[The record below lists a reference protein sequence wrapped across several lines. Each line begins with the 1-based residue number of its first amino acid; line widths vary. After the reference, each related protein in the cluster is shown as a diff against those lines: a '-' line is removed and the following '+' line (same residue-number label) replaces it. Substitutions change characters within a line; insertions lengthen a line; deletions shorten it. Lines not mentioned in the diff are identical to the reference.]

1 MTTDKKILDACCGNR
16 MMWFDK
22 ADPDTIYMDIR
33 DAEFIA
39 CDGRRVRIHPDL
51 IADFRDMPF
60 DDCCFKLVVFDPPH
74 FNRLGVNSYT
84 AQKYGRLFPS
94 WETGLKQGFD
104 ECMRVLEPFGIL
116 IFKWN
121 ESQIPVSRL
130 LEIFGQEPLFGHRSG
145 KASKN
150 PLDVLYEKIMK
161 NKKQWTRHYV
171 TLNCRRKIATTK
183 RKSAN

>member
-74 FNRLGVNSYT
+74 FNRLGVNSYA
-84 AQKYGRLFPS
+84 AQKYGRLFPT
-94 WETGLKQGFD
+94 WELT
-104 ECMRVLEPFGIL
+104 
-116 IFKWN
+116 
-121 ESQIPVSRL
+121 
-130 LEIFGQEPLFGHRSG
+130 
-145 KASKN
+145 
-150 PLDVLYEKIMK
+150 
-161 NKKQWTRHYV
+161 
-171 TLNCRRKIATTK
+171 
-183 RKSAN
+183 

>member
-51 IADFRDMPF
+51 IADLRDMPF

-84 AQKYGRLFPS
+84 AQKYGRLFPT
-94 WETGLKQGFD
+94 WETDIKQGFD

-145 KASKN
+145 KASKTHWMCF
-150 PLDVLYEKIMK
+150 MK
-161 NKKQWTRHYV
+161 K
-171 TLNCRRKIATTK
+171 
-183 RKSAN
+183 